1 MRSIECILHPA
12 CDYPSSKFSLSPCLS
27 FYLSTYLPI
36 FISMFLCFYV
46 SIYLYIYLSL
56 FLSCVCVC
64 VCVCECVRENSFQR
78 PFEIRNC
85 AHLISATHYS
95 PDFKREMGKRLD
107 STSVGDPDRQPAW
120 KLVIQSRVRIA
131 RSGDT
136 ASFFYFSFFP
146 FLFSETGLQFKH
158 AYITKH
164 INIPMA
170 YT

>member
-1 MRSIECILHPA
+1 MIILLLNFLYLHV
-12 CDYPSSKFSLSPCLS
+12 YLFICLPI
-27 FYLSTYLPI
+27 YLSLY
-36 FISMFLCFYV
+36 LCFYV
-46 SIYLYIYLSL
+46 SMFLSIFTSIYLYSSL
-56 FLSCVCVC
+56 VYVC

-170 YT
+170 YI

>member
-1 MRSIECILHPA
+1 MSI
-12 CDYPSSKFSLSPCLS
+12 FLSV
-27 FYLSTYLPI
+27 YLSTYLYI
-36 FISMFLCFYV
+36 YVSMFLCFY
-46 SIYLYIYLSL
+46 LSL
-56 FLSCVCVC
+56 HLSIFIPLLCMCVC

-170 YT
+170 YI